1 MSWSGNMSSCI
12 GDMPCTEDAL
22 PSIIDTLSCN
32 GKGRRLFILYS
43 GHFALQ
49 WGHVAVFTGIVDCTE
64 LSVILSNVCIHVG
77 LLNSGK
83 VLCMVNNKTQRMC
96 VHLE

>member
-1 MSWSGNMSSCI
+1 MLSCI

-22 PSIIDTLSCN
+22 PSIMDTLSCN

-49 WGHVAVFTGIVDCTE
+49 WGHVDIVDGTE

-83 VLCMVNNKTQRMC
+83 VLCMTTRHNEC
-96 VHLE
+96 VFI